1 MNSQSK
7 VKLQV
12 WLMIA
17 LVFVLGGITGAGLDR
32 VLYRQASGESN
43 PPRGGRGPAQ
53 LVKRMTPELGLT
65 ADQEKAII
73 DIFDSNRKNF
83 RSRMADCP
91 GMKEMRE
98 QTNARIKEVLTPEQ
112 RVKFDEFNA
121 RHEEQKKREAEAD
134 KK

>member
-32 VLYRQASGESN
+32 VFYRQAGEAN
-43 PPRGGRGPAQ
+43 GPGRGRGPAHF
-53 LVKRMTPELGLT
+53 VKSMTPELGLT
-65 ADQEKAII
+65 PEQEKSIV
-73 DIFDSNRKNF
+73 DIFESNRKNF
-83 RSRMADCP
+83 RSRMAECP

-112 RVKFDEFNA
+112 RVKFDDFNA
-121 RHEEQKKREAEAD
+121 RHEAQKKREADDD